1 MFKSRTGD
9 VMPIQHRLA
18 NICHRFRDK
27 LNDREGQPAST
38 NTVIV
43 FILDD
48 C

>member
-18 NICHRFRDK
+18 NICHRFRGN
-27 LNDREGQPAST
+27 LNDREGQQAST
-38 NTVIV
+38 NIIMV
-43 FILDD
+43 FVLDD